1 VSGRIVAVALC
12 VTLWSLNACAGTLRV
27 AVFEAE
33 VTPPLGTP
41 LCGGGVLPAQ
51 RINDPLGARGI
62 VLLPEGQE
70 PIVLCAV
77 DWVGIANTSHDAW
90 RQALA
95 DAAGTP
101 RARVAVHTLHQHD
114 APFADDATD
123 ALLKPHGMGGLSYDP
138 RFADKAIVETAEA
151 LREALPKAVL
161 VDTIGL
167 GAAAVE
173 KVASNRRILG
183 EDGKVR
189 AVRWTACTDPAL
201 RAEPEG
207 VIDPRVRVISFW
219 HGDQP
224 VVALSYYATHPQSFY
239 NTGAVSADFVGMARE
254 TREAALGFP
263 QIHFN
268 GAAGNIGSGKYN
280 DGSPENR
287 PVLAGRL
294 EEGMRRAW
302 EATEKKALRAEDIAW
317 KVAEVTLPRRAE
329 VGLDYE
335 RARLV
340 NPEIKQGERIQ
351 AAREIAWI
359 ERADQ
364 PTEIGCLTLGKAR
377 LLHLPGELFVE
388 YQLAAQ
394 AMAPEAF
401 VCMAAYGDY
410 GPGYI
415 GTAISYEQGGYEP
428 EVYTSRTAPGVET
441 VLMEALRGL
450 LK

>member
-1 VSGRIVAVALC
+1 
-12 VTLWSLNACAGTLRV
+12 
-27 AVFEAE
+27 
-33 VTPPLGTP
+33 
-41 LCGGGVLPAQ
+41 
-51 RINDPLGARGI
+51 
-62 VLLPEGQE
+62 
-70 PIVLCAV
+70 
-77 DWVGIANTSHDAW
+77 
-90 RQALA
+90 
-95 DAAGTP
+95 
-101 RARVAVHTLHQHD
+101 
-114 APFADDATD
+114 
-123 ALLKPHGMGGLSYDP
+123 M
-138 RFADKAIVETAEA
+138 
-151 LREALPKAVL
+151 
-161 VDTIGL
+161 
-167 GAAAVE
+167 
-173 KVASNRRILG
+173 
-183 EDGKVR
+183 R

-207 VIDPRVRVISFW
+207 VIDPLVRVVSLW

-239 NTGAVSADFVGMARE
+239 NTGSVSADFVGMARDA
-254 TREAALGFP
+254 REAALGFP

-294 EEGMRRAW
+294 EDGMRLAW
-302 EATEKKALRAEDIAW
+302 EATEKKPLRAEDIAW
-317 KVAEVTLPRRAE
+317 KVAEMTLPRRAE

-340 NPEIKQGERIQ
+340 NPELQQGERIQ

-359 ERADQ
+359 ERANQ
-364 PTEIGCLTLGKAR
+364 PTEISCLTLGKAR

-394 AMAPEAF
+394 TMAPRHTSAWRP
-401 VCMAAYGDY
+401 MGTD

-415 GTAISYEQGGYEP
+415 GTAIAYEQGGYEP
-428 EVYTSRTAPGVET
+428 AVYTSRTAPDVET
-441 VLMEALRGL
+441 VLMEAMRGL